1 MKERA
6 LLAEEAAG
14 GAVEKGLLLRKAR
27 AIKREVTKQ

>member
-14 GAVEKGLLLRKAR
+14 GAVEKGLLLKAR
-27 AIKREVTKQ
+27 VIKREVTKQ